1 MSGTLFYVIGASGA
15 GKDSLLRGARAQLAT
30 ENVMGK
36 NVIFAHRYI
45 TRPVELAGEN
55 HIALSPQEFHAR
67 QAAGLFAMHW
77 HSHELDYGLGIEI
90 NLWLERGLN
99 VVMNGSR
106 AYLDEAARLYPHNL
120 VPVLVRVAPA
130 VLRARLQARGRE
142 TPAQIEERLAGALA
156 FENLSHPRL
165 AILQNDGELAHAT
178 AQLVE
183 VLRT

>member
-15 GKDSLLRGARAQLAT
+15 GKDSLLRDARTQLAGR
-30 ENVMGK
+30 NV
-36 NVIFAHRYI
+36 VFAHRYI

-67 QAAGLFAMHW
+67 QVAGLFAMHW

-90 NLWLERGLN
+90 NAWLERGLN

-130 VLRARLQARGRE
+130 VLRARLHARGRE

-156 FENLSHPRL
+156 FEGLSHPRL
-165 AILQNDGELAHAT
+165 TVIQNDAELARAT